1 MGGKIDSKALG
12 LDIGLAF
19 TKWLTGA
26 ENLHYGV
33 WDGLE
38 VVPANLRAAQDRYTE
53 KLFGLLPPGKLK
65 ILDIGGGAG
74 ETARKLLALGHKVE
88 IVVPAPYLAERCREN
103 APEAVVHQTVF
114 EAFQS
119 EARFDVCLFSE
130 SFQYIALDVGMEKA
144 AGFLN
149 PGGLILIADCFRA
162 EAFSGGG
169 SRVPGG
175 GHPIKRFRK
184 VLAESGLEVLRDEEI
199 TASVAPSID
208 LEQSL
213 FHVFGFA
220 AARIDGELQ
229 EKRPTARWLLDR
241 AYRLTVSSKRRDKLA
256 ARLNENRRTAE
267 SFIANNHYL
276 MLKLRPPG

>member
-26 ENLHYGV
+26 ENLHYGL

-38 VVPANLRAAQDRYTE
+38 VVPANLRTAQDRYTE
-53 KLFGLLPPGKLK
+53 KLFSLLPEGKLK

-74 ETARKLLALGHKVE
+74 ETARKLLALGHEVE

-103 APEAVVHQTVF
+103 APDAVVHEATF
-114 EAFQS
+114 EALRR
-119 EARFDVCLFSE
+119 ETRFDVCLFSE
-130 SFQYIALDVGMEKA
+130 SFQYIPLSVGMAKA
-144 AGFLN
+144 AQLLN
-149 PGGLILIADCFRA
+149 PGGVILIADCFRA
-162 EAFSGGG
+162 EAFTGGG

-184 VLAESGLEVLRDEEI
+184 ALAESGLEVQHDEEI
-199 TASVAPSID
+199 TTSVAPSID

-220 AARIDGELQ
+220 AGRIDGELQ
-229 EKRPTARWLLDR
+229 EKRPRARWLINR
-241 AYRLTVSSKRRDKLA
+241 AYRLTVSANRRDKLA